1 MTKINS
7 MATPTKKLK
16 KRKQAFLKKT
26 KPKLKEKL
34 LTEWIR
40 ERLQGHYPIP
50 TAELGRT
57 KIIRAPRLC
66 LAQNYYQITDRDF
79 WNFRRTG
86 VKHFMRLLYDDLDE
100 SQEFALRNQVQGV
113 KTPLEIKGMLV
124 IRMSTHQNARIPL
137 TAAKW
142 QEELSKKEIPYIYTK
157 TKHDG
162 VIWNGPWGFVQ

>member
-1 MTKINS
+1 MVTS
-7 MATPTKKLK
+7 TKKLK
-16 KRKQAFLKKT
+16 RKKKN
-26 KPKLKEKL
+26 KKLLKEKL
-34 LTEWIR
+34 IKKIKEQLITEWIR
-40 ERLQGHYPIP
+40 ERLQSRYVIP
-50 TAELGRT
+50 SAEPSQP
-57 KIIRAPRLC
+57 KIVKASRLRFV
-66 LAQNYYQITDRDF
+66 QNYYEITDRDF

-100 SQEFALRNQVQGV
+100 SQEFIFRSQLQGV
-113 KTPLEIKGMLV
+113 KIPSEIKGMLV

-142 QEELSKKEIPYIYTK
+142 QEELSRKEIPYIYTK